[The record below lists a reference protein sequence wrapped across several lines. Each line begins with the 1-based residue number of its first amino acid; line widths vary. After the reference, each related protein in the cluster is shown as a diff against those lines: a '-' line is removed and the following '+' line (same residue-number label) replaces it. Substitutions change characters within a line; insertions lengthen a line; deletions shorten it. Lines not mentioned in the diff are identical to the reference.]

1 MKNRVAEKE
10 NLFPKKYYECF
21 AKNVLSKVLPYKVVL
36 RELKCGSDYPDL
48 VSNDETVGIEVTR
61 GIDEDIGKRQKL
73 VQLKYNKEYFR
84 EEIIEE
90 AERLGIEDDLVHT
103 KDFVYLGTNTM
114 PAEEITIL
122 AESIYK
128 KLERLNAPHFNLYEE
143 NALFVFCSM
152 PQKDIERAF
161 HMIDWDFYGIRF
173 DRVFLLSD
181 NILYVYDFDKMMRT
195 ELSSDIIKK
204 LAKKTRK
211 EIKNLK

>member
-1 MKNRVAEKE
+1 MH
-10 NLFPKKYYECF
+10 
-21 AKNVLSKVLPYKVVL
+21 
-36 RELKCGSDYPDL
+36 
-48 VSNDETVGIEVTR
+48 
-61 GIDEDIGKRQKL
+61 
-73 VQLKYNKEYFR
+73 LKYNKEYFR